1 MASSENQKLQ
11 ELYEFGPFR
20 VDPARETLLKAGMA
34 VPLTPKTFQILLVL
48 VRHGQ
53 EIVTKDDL
61 MKSVWPDTFVE
72 EANLSRNI
80 FMLRKAMGETAQDHR
95 YIVTIPGR
103 GYRLTENV
111 RLVPG
116 EEFAI
121 AAASHSR
128 VQIEVKET
136 RPWRGIAFG
145 AVIVLAVAAGLWRW
159 LSPRRTVLSAK
170 DTVVLADFANSTGD
184 PVFDETL
191 RQGLAIQLRQSPF
204 LGLISDQRV
213 AHTLRLMGQG
223 AGARLTTELA
233 RGVCERTG
241 SAAILEGSIAPL
253 GNQYVIALQAR
264 SCRSGEVLDQEQTQ
278 AGRKEDVLSALS
290 QLASRFRNRI
300 GESLTTIQEH
310 NAPLSEATTPS
321 LEALEAYSAG
331 CTPQAVPWRLCRC

>member
-1 MASSENQKLQ
+1 MASPSLGGSVHARIRAQMASSENQELP

-20 VDPARETLLKAGMA
+20 VDPARETLLRAGVA

-136 RPWRGIAFG
+136 RPWRWI
-145 AVIVLAVAAGLWRW
+145 AGLA
-159 LSPRRTVLSAK
+159 TVCRFKSEIR
-170 DTVVLADFANSTGD
+170 ADA
-184 PVFDETL
+184 
-191 RQGLAIQLRQSPF
+191 
-204 LGLISDQRV
+204 
-213 AHTLRLMGQG
+213 
-223 AGARLTTELA
+223 
-233 RGVCERTG
+233 
-241 SAAILEGSIAPL
+241 
-253 GNQYVIALQAR
+253 
-264 SCRSGEVLDQEQTQ
+264 
-278 AGRKEDVLSALS
+278 ALS
-290 QLASRFRNRI
+290 KD
-300 GESLTTIQEH
+300 
-310 NAPLSEATTPS
+310 
-321 LEALEAYSAG
+321 
-331 CTPQAVPWRLCRC
+331 